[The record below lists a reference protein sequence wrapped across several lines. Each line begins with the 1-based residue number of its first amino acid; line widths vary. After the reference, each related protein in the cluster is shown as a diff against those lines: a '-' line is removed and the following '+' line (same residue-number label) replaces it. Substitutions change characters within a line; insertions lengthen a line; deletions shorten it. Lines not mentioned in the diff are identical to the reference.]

1 MVQNIEQERP
11 TGVHAMKNL
20 NIGLRLVPAL
30 VAATILASCESGPRV
45 ITNSAPGFSLA
56 GFQTFSYLD
65 PLSTDNGNVRTILSN
80 ELIDA
85 ATRELEFAGLRHVD
99 TGGDLLVNFVV
110 STRETIQTRP
120 STGASMHHGRG
131 RYGTWSGYSMSMSTN
146 EVVQRT
152 EGTLAIDIIDA
163 SQRQLVWEGA
173 ASGRVTDQVRQN
185 RAEAINVAV
194 RDILAQ
200 FP

>member
-1 MVQNIEQERP
+1 MSHLKS
-11 TGVHAMKNL
+11 TGVRAA
-20 NIGLRLVPAL
+20 AL
-30 VAATILASCESGPRV
+30 LAATLFLAACESGPRV
-45 ITNSAPGFSLA
+45 ITNAAPGFSLA
-56 GFQTFSYLD
+56 GFQTFSYLQ

-85 ATRELEFAGLRHVD
+85 TTRELEMAGLRHVD
-99 TGGDLLVNFVV
+99 AGGDLLVNFVV
-110 STRETIQTRP
+110 STRETLQTRP
-120 STGASMHHGRG
+120 STGASIHHGRG
-131 RYGTWSGYSMSMSTN
+131 GYGTWGGYSMSMSTT

-152 EGTLAIDIIDA
+152 EGTVAIDIIDA

-173 ASGRVTDQVRQN
+173 ASGRVTDRVREN

-194 RDILAQ
+194 RDILAE

>member
-1 MVQNIEQERP
+1 MN
-11 TGVHAMKNL
+11 NS
-20 NIGLRLVPAL
+20 NIGRQLLPAL
-30 VAATILASCESGPRV
+30 AAALLLAACSSGPS
-45 ITNSAPGFSLA
+45 IISNSAPGFSLA
-56 GFQTFSYLD
+56 GYQTFSYLQ

-85 ATRELEFAGLRHVD
+85 TTRELESSGLRYAESD
-99 TGGDLLVNFVV
+99 GDLLVNFVV
-110 STRETIQTRP
+110 STRETLQTRP
-120 STGASMHHGRG
+120 SSGASMHYGRG
-131 RYGTWSGYSMSMSTN
+131 GYGAWGGYNMSMSTT

-152 EGTLAIDIIDA
+152 EGTVGIDIIDA

-173 ASGRVTDQVRQN
+173 ASGRITDKVRNN
-185 RAEAINVAV
+185 RAEAVNVAV

>member
-1 MVQNIEQERP
+1 MTIS
-11 TGVHAMKNL
+11 K
-20 NIGLRLVPAL
+20 IGWRLAPA
-30 VAATILASCESGPRV
+30 VIIAALLAACESGPRIV
-45 ITNSAPGFSLA
+45 TNSAPGFSLA
-56 GFQTFSYLD
+56 GFQTFSYLQ

-85 ATRELEFAGLRHVD
+85 TTRELEFAGLRHVD
-99 TGGDLLVNFVV
+99 RGGDLLVNFVV
-110 STRETIQTRP
+110 STRETIQTRSSP
-120 STGASMHHGRG
+120 STGMSMHHGRG

-152 EGTLAIDIIDA
+152 EGTVAIDIIDA

-173 ASGRVTDQVRQN
+173 ATGRVTDQVRQN

-194 RDILAQ
+194 RDILAK

>member
-1 MVQNIEQERP
+1 
-11 TGVHAMKNL
+11 MKNQTIRSVQFVSVL
-20 NIGLRLVPAL
+20 AL
-30 VAATILASCESGPRV
+30 VTMLAACESGPRV
-45 ITNSAPGFSLA
+45 VTNAAPGFSLA
-56 GFQTFSYLD
+56 GFQTFSFLD

-85 ATRELEFAGLRHVD
+85 AQNELELAGLRHVD
-99 TGGDLLVNFVV
+99 TGGDLFVNFVV

-120 STGASMHHGRG
+120 SSGASMHHSRG
-131 RYGTWSGYSMSMSTN
+131 RYGTWSGYSMSMSTT

-152 EGTLAIDIIDA
+152 EGTVAIDIIDA
-163 SQRQLVWEGA
+163 SQLQLVWEGA
-173 ASGRVTDQVRQN
+173 ATGRVTDNVRQN

-194 RDILAQ
+194 RDILAK

>member
-1 MVQNIEQERP
+1 MNHPRIIRARVF
-11 TGVHAMKNL
+11 
-20 NIGLRLVPAL
+20 AL
-30 VAATILASCESGPRV
+30 LAALLFVAACESGPRV
-45 ITNSAPGFSLA
+45 ITNAAPDFNIA
-56 GFQTFSYLD
+56 GFQTFSFLQ

-85 ATRELEFAGLRHVD
+85 ARGELELAGLRYVE

-110 STRETIQTRP
+110 STRETLQTRP
-120 STGASMHHGRG
+120 STGASVHHSRG
-131 RYGTWSGYSMSMSTN
+131 RYGTWGGYSMSMSTT

-152 EGTLAIDIIDA
+152 EGTVAIDIIDA
-163 SQRQLVWEGA
+163 SRLQLVWEGA
-173 ASGRVTDQVRQN
+173 ATGRVTDRVREN

-194 RDILAQ
+194 RDILKQ

>member
-1 MVQNIEQERP
+1 MSFASAGGARI
-11 TGVHAMKNL
+11 
-20 NIGLRLVPAL
+20 
-30 VAATILASCESGPRV
+30 AAVLSAVLILSACSSGPNIV
-45 ITNSAPGFSLA
+45 TNAAPGFDLV
-56 GFQTFSYLD
+56 GYQTFSFLR

-80 ELIDA
+80 ELIDS
-85 ATRELEFAGLRHVD
+85 TQRELEFAGLRHVD

-120 STGASMHHGRG
+120 SSGMSMHHGRG
-131 RYGTWSGYSMSMSTN
+131 SYGTWGGYSMSMSTS

-163 SQRQLVWEGA
+163 KQLQLVWEGA
-173 ASGRVTDQVRQN
+173 ATGRVTDQTRQN
-185 RAEAINVAV
+185 RAAAIDAAV
-194 RDILAQ
+194 KEILAK

>member
-1 MVQNIEQERP
+1 MF
-11 TGVHAMKNL
+11 
-20 NIGLRLVPAL
+20 
-30 VAATILASCESGPRV
+30 VAACESGPSV
-45 ITNSAPGFSLA
+45 ITNAAPGFSLA

-85 ATRELEFAGLRHVD
+85 TTNELELAGLRHVD
-99 TGGDLLVNFVV
+99 RGGDLLVNFVV
-110 STRETIQTRP
+110 TTRETLQTRP
-120 STGASMHHGRG
+120 SSGASIHHGGG
-131 RYGTWSGYSMSMSTN
+131 RYGTWGGYGMSMSTS

-152 EGTLAIDIIDA
+152 EGTVGIDIIDA
-163 SQRQLVWEGA
+163 SKRQLVWEGA
-173 ASGRVTDQVRQN
+173 ATGRVTDQVRNN

-194 RDILAQ
+194 RDILAE

>member
-1 MVQNIEQERP
+1 MMNNK
-11 TGVHAMKNL
+11 THT
-20 NIGLRLVPAL
+20 GLRLASAL
-30 VAATILASCESGPRV
+30 AVVALLAACESGPRV
-45 ITNSAPGFSLA
+45 ITNAAPGFSLA
-56 GFQTFSYLD
+56 GFQTFSYLR

-85 ATRELEFAGLRHVD
+85 TTNELEMAGLRHVD
-99 TGGDLLVNFVV
+99 SGGDLLVNFVV
-110 STRETIQTRP
+110 STRETIQSRP
-120 STGASMHHGRG
+120 STGASIHHGRG
-131 RYGTWSGYSMSMSTN
+131 GYGTWGGYSMSMSTT

-194 RDILAQ
+194 RDILAE